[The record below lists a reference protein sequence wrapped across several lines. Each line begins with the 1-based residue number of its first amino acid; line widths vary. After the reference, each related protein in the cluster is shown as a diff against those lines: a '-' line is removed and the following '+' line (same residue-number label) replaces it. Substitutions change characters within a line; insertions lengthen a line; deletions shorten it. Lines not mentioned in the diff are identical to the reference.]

1 MDLNERGIYYPVL
14 GICFGIQFMLGQS
27 FEPSIDP
34 TSRCIGMEHKLM
46 PLNFTLN
53 ARESKLFRT
62 MPEKL
67 YKSLASE
74 NIAGHFHTAGVSM
87 KHYNSFSDISKHF
100 AVTATNHD
108 DQGMEFISTME
119 SKRYPF
125 YGLQWH
131 PEKAF
136 FMNSLHKASILHQ
149 PRNAYKTSLW
159 FSRFLF
165 NEAMKNNNTF
175 LSMNEQER
183 FSFDCYETNKI
194 FSQSAHIAVKRL
206 SFANFKVPKF
216 DSICD
221 SFVVDGS
228 NGRLQCLSKL

>member
-53 ARESKLFRT
+53 ARESKLFQT

-87 KHYNSFSDISKHF
+87 KHYNSLSDSESISLSQPLTTMIRAWSSFLRWNQGVTLSMDSNGTLRKHF
-100 AVTATNHD
+100 
-108 DQGMEFISTME
+108 S
-119 SKRYPF
+119 
-125 YGLQWH
+125 
-131 PEKAF
+131 
-136 FMNSLHKASILHQ
+136 
-149 PRNAYKTSLW
+149 
-159 FSRFLF
+159 
-165 NEAMKNNNTF
+165 
-175 LSMNEQER
+175 
-183 FSFDCYETNKI
+183 
-194 FSQSAHIAVKRL
+194 
-206 SFANFKVPKF
+206 
-216 DSICD
+216 
-221 SFVVDGS
+221 
-228 NGRLQCLSKL
+228 